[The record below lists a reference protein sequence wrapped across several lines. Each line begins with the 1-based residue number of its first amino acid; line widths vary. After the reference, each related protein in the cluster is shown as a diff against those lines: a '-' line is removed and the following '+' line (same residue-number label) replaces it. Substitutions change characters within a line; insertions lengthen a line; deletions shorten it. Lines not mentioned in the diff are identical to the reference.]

1 MFILFII
8 LCANATMIYLAID
21 TNPGLVVVDYY
32 DRGQNYERTVL
43 TRQALS
49 RKLSLQLDVPPEI
62 EQGEPATFRF
72 TGTDNEGRLIE
83 PDAVTL
89 YAYRPSNCAH
99 DFSLPMTK
107 TTPVTKAGKGS
118 YLARTTFPL
127 QGVWDIV
134 IAVEQDGVK
143 HNVARRVMVATTR

>member
-1 MFILFII
+1 MFII
-8 LCANATMIYLAID
+8 LCANATMIYLAMD

-43 TRQALS
+43 SRQALS

-62 EQGEPATFRF
+62 RQGEPATFRF
-72 TGTDNEGRLIE
+72 TGADNGGRPIE

-107 TTPVTKAGKGS
+107 TAPVTKDGEDP
-118 YLARTTFPL
+118 YLTRATFPL

-134 IAVEQDGVK
+134 IAVEQDGIE
-143 HNVARRVMVATTR
+143 HHVARRVTVATTR